1 MQGKRE
7 NPIDL
12 EMYSILEKLII
23 LLLYNFFV
31 PHLLGCTCI
40 FGGKGWGSPIFNSI
54 MIFNLFFYKLNII
67 CINKKFIKNG
77 FSFGRKH

>member
-31 PHLLGCTCI
+31 PQLLGCTCI
-40 FGGKGWGSPIFNSI
+40 FGGKGWGSAIFNSI
-54 MIFNLFFYKLNII
+54 MRF

-77 FSFGRKH
+77 FSFDRKH